1 MRTNHELGQIY
12 RKPGQNKAYRRTMSS
27 DKLLGKLMR
36 ADKAKVTDEIWDEE
50 RIQSF
55 LNKPAMGQEPEHY
68 SQLLFAYRSMRPE
81 DFGRFIKA
89 FVAGGGDVNA
99 KSKDGLTLAQVIK
112 DHQKSAAF
120 TSILQQH
127 N

>member
-1 MRTNHELGQIY
+1 
-12 RKPGQNKAYRRTMSS
+12 MSS

-36 ADKAKVTDEIWDEE
+36 ADKAKVTDEIWDEQ

-55 LNKPAMGQEPEHY
+55 LNKPAMGQEPKHY

-81 DFGRFIKA
+81 DFERFIKA

-112 DHQKSAAF
+112 SHQKSAAF

>member
-1 MRTNHELGQIY
+1 MRTNHQLGQIY
-12 RKPGQNKAYRRTMSS
+12 RKPGQNKACRRTIVR

-36 ADKAKVTDEIWDEE
+36 ADKAKVTDEIWDEQ

-55 LNKPAMGQEPEHY
+55 LNKPAMGQEPKHY

-81 DFGRFIKA
+81 DFERFIKA

-99 KSKDGLTLAQVIK
+99 KSKDGLTLAQVITS
-112 DHQKSAAF
+112 HQKSAAF
-120 TSILQQH
+120 TRILQLH
-127 N
+127 S

>member
-1 MRTNHELGQIY
+1 MRTNHQLSQIY
-12 RKPGQNKAYRRTMSS
+12 RKPRQNKARRRTMCS
-27 DKLLGKLMR
+27 DKLPGRLMR
-36 ADKAKVTDEIWDEE
+36 ADKAKVTDEIWDEQ

-55 LNKPAMGQEPEHY
+55 LNKPAMGQEPKHY

-81 DFGRFIKA
+81 DFERFIKA

-112 DHQKSAAF
+112 SHQKSAAF

-127 N
+127 S